1 MKKLI
6 LAAVVSAFA
15 FAQTASA
22 ADAYPSRPIKL
33 VVPFAPGG
41 ATDVVAR
48 LLARYLPDELG
59 GQSVIVENKPGAAG
73 NIGGAYAAHAKP
85 DGYTLVVA
93 AAGPTVVNP
102 SLYSN
107 MPYDPAKDLAPITMI
122 EQDYNLMVVNPKVPA
137 KNLQEFIA
145 YAKSKPGAV
154 NFGSPGNGSPAHLA
168 GELMNQ
174 RAGLKMTHI
183 PYKGS
188 GPAVNDLI
196 AGRITMMI
204 DNMPALLPH
213 VKAGTLRAIAVAS
226 EDRAAAAPDIP
237 TFSQAGLKDFVIPAW
252 KGLMAPAGTPP
263 AIISKLH
270 DAVVKVI
277 NKPEMQKKLIDLGAK
292 PIGNTPE
299 QFATQIKEQT
309 AWWAKLVKSTGTHID

>member
-1 MKKLI
+1 
-6 LAAVVSAFA
+6 
-15 FAQTASA
+15 
-22 ADAYPSRPIKL
+22 
-33 VVPFAPGG
+33 
-41 ATDVVAR
+41 
-48 LLARYLPDELG
+48 
-59 GQSVIVENKPGAAG
+59 
-73 NIGGAYAAHAKP
+73 
-85 DGYTLVVA
+85 
-93 AAGPTVVNP
+93 
-102 SLYSN
+102 
-107 MPYDPAKDLAPITMI
+107 MI

-309 AWWAKLVKSTGTHID
+309 AWWAKLVNSTGTHID

>member
-1 MKKLI
+1 MKKIL

-15 FAQTASA
+15 FTQPALAD
-22 ADAYPSRPIKL
+22 DAYPSRPIKL

-41 ATDVVAR
+41 ATDIVAR

-59 GQSVIVENKPGAAG
+59 GQSVIVENKPGAGG

-93 AAGPTVVNP
+93 AAGPTVINP

-107 MPYDPAKDLAPITMI
+107 MPYDPAKDLTPITLI
-122 EQDYNLMVVNPKVPA
+122 ERDYNLMVVNPKVPA
-137 KNLQEFIA
+137 KTLTEFIA

-154 NFGSPGNGSPAHLA
+154 NFGSPGSGSPAHLA
-168 GELMNQ
+168 GELLNQ
-174 RAGLKMTHI
+174 MAGLKMTHI

-204 DNMPALLPH
+204 DNMPALLPY
-213 VKAGTLRAIAVAS
+213 VKAGSLRAIAVAS

-237 TFSQAGLKDFVIPAW
+237 TFEQAGLKGYVITAW
-252 KGLMAPAGTPP
+252 KGLMAPTGTPP
-263 AIISKLH
+263 AIINKLH
-270 DAVVKVI
+270 DAVVKVLK
-277 NKPEMQKKLIDLGAK
+277 KPEMQKKLVDLGAD
-292 PIGNTPE
+292 PVGNTPE
-299 QFATQIKEQT
+299 QFAAQIQSQT
-309 AWWAKLVKSTGTHID
+309 AWWAKLVKSTGTKID